1 MVDLLIRNKSL
12 PDLRQCVCELLSAVR
27 TKIINNQEGPVTH
40 TISSSLQA
48 RPARLETSTRTRI
61 KSGRVANKKLNQAQL
76 ARQLHCTQLELLV
89 SGIMIILSP
98 KQLSYSIQLA
108 SSLQTINLPRSASY
122 KLGSWVAILRWR
134 LKILP
139 LEDLLKEVFLISI
152 FQFDECKVTLALKF
166 IQS

>member
-108 SSLQTINLPRSASY
+108 SSLQTMYLPRSTSY
-122 KLGSWVAILRWR
+122 KLAISKWR
-134 LKILP
+134 LKILL
-139 LEDLLKEVFLISI
+139 LEDLPKEVFLISI
-152 FQFDECKVTLALKF
+152 FQFDECKVNLALKF
-166 IQS
+166 LQP